1 MIRNITLTTFVL
13 ILGLGPGM
21 VYAQSLLERGDWQAV
36 KETEN
41 GKPVCVMSAEPM
53 KSVGKYTKRGT
64 VLAIISHR
72 PNENRLGEVG
82 FQQGYTLK
90 KGAEATATIDGKTKF
105 KLFGQGGYAWS
116 YDSDADKA
124 IIKAMQAGNKMVVKG
139 TSSRDTLTTDTYS
152 LSGFTAVYNALNK
165 GCGIR

>member
-1 MIRNITLTTFVL
+1 MIRTITLSLFVS
-13 ILGLGPGM
+13 ILGFGPGN
-21 VYAQSLLERGDWQAV
+21 VHAKSLLERGDWQAV

-41 GKPVCVMSAEPM
+41 GKPVCVMSAEPT
-53 KSVGKYTKRGT
+53 KSVGKYTRRGT

-72 PNENRLGEVG
+72 PSEKRIGEVG

-90 KGAEATATIDGKTKF
+90 KDVEATATIDGKTSF

-124 IIKAMQAGNKMVVKG
+124 IINAMKAGNKMVVKG
-139 TSSRDTLTTDTYS
+139 TSSRGTLTTDTYS

-165 GCGIR
+165 GCGVK